1 MYTERILGI
10 PVWMYKE
17 KLEKSRGVVRY
28 TSVSFLMESLDEFD
42 RRNIQLDSNEGMLL
56 IESEDGKS
64 FDEEIYLLDFPG
76 FRKLM
81 SRRMELF

>member
-1 MYTERILGI
+1 MFVERILGI
-10 PVWMYKE
+10 PVWMYE
-17 KLEKSRGVVRY
+17 DKLEISRGLVRY

-42 RRNIQLDSNEGMLL
+42 RRNIQLDSNAGMLL

-76 FRKLM
+76 FRKLIF
-81 SRRMELF
+81 RRMDLF

>member
-17 KLEKSRGVVRY
+17 KIRKSGGVVRY
-28 TSVSFLMESLDEFD
+28 TSVSFLMESLDEFSG
-42 RRNIQLDSNEGMLL
+42 RNIQLDSDEGMLL
-56 IESEDGKS
+56 IESKDGRS

-81 SRRMELF
+81 SHRMDLF